1 MMELVLSN
9 AQGELSPL
17 ERGVHA
23 LAAPEKGEHN
33 GKSIAA
39 YAALVGRPERSVG
52 QEIEAARVASNPPP
66 RVDFADLV
74 DKFKHLVAIH
84 AVPGSV
90 LARPGEAHG

>member
-23 LAAPEKGEHN
+23 LAATEKGDHN

-66 RVDFADLV
+66 RVDFGRPRRQVQAPRR
-74 DKFKHLVAIH
+74 HPRC
-84 AVPGSV
+84 PGSV